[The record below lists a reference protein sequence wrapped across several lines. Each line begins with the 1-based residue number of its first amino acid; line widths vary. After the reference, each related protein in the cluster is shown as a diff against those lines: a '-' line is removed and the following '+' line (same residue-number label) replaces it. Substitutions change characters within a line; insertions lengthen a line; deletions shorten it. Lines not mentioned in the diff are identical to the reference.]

1 MQLYAGGVSTD
12 LARNCGIILV
22 RMKVRRYMRI
32 KSFDELTIQ
41 DNFIFQKVML
51 KKSICKA
58 VLERLLDISIKDIV
72 YIQEEKTLD
81 VSLETKSIRLDVYV
95 NDDSGTVFNI
105 EMQTSKDMEELVK
118 RTRFY
123 QSILDMYH
131 LQKGQKYMTL
141 NDSYII
147 FICTFPV
154 FTGNRHKYTFKNV
167 CMEEHDILL
176 NDGATKLFLSTKG
189 KMDDISKPLQRF
201 LDYVDGHAASDELL
215 RDIESAVDEA
225 KHCEAWREEYSML
238 SMDYYTYWK
247 EGVAEGRA
255 EGLVEGENL
264 GKAKAKT
271 EVVVQMLRENISMQ
285 MIAKITNLTLKEINE
300 IGKAHGLI

>member
-1 MQLYAGGVSTD
+1 MQLYSGGVSTD

-22 RMKVRRYMRI
+22 RMKVRRCMRI

-51 KKSICKA
+51 KKSICKS

-154 FTGNRHKYTFKNV
+154 FIGNLHKYTFKNV

-215 RDIESAVDEA
+215 REIESAVDEA
-225 KHCEAWREEYSML
+225 KHCETWREEYSML
-238 SMDYYTYWK
+238 SMDHYTYWK
-247 EGVAEGRA
+247 EGVAEGIEQGIA
-255 EGLVEGENL
+255 QGT
-264 GKAKAKT
+264 AKAKT
-271 EVVVQMLRENISMQ
+271 DLVVQMLKKQ
-285 MIAKITNLTLKEINE
+285 MPLDMIIEFTDFTAEEITE
-300 IGKAHGLI
+300 IGKSQGLI

>member
-1 MQLYAGGVSTD
+1 
-12 LARNCGIILV
+12 
-22 RMKVRRYMRI
+22 MRI

-51 KKSICKA
+51 KKPICKA

-81 VSLETKSIRLDVYV
+81 VSLETKSVRLDVYV
-95 NDDSGTVFNI
+95 NDDRGTVFNI

-154 FTGNRHKYTFKNV
+154 FSRERHKYTFKNI
-167 CMEEHDILL
+167 CLEEHDILL

-189 KMDDISKPLQRF
+189 TQNDISKSLQAF
-201 LDYVDGHAASDELL
+201 LDYIDGHEATDELL
-215 RDIESAVDEA
+215 KDIDEA
-225 KHCEAWREEYSML
+225 VYEVKHCEAWKEEYKML
-238 SMDYYTYWK
+238 SMDHYTYWK
-247 EGVAEGRA
+247 EGVAEGIEQGIA
-255 EGLVEGENL
+255 QGIEQGLAVGTA
-264 GKAKAKT
+264 KAKA
-271 EVVVQMLRENISMQ
+271 EVVVQMLHEKLSLE
-285 MIAKITNLTLKEINE
+285 MIARLTKLSLEEITA
-300 IGKAHGLI
+300 IGISHGLL

>member
-1 MQLYAGGVSTD
+1 MYRYIYLES
-12 LARNCGIILV
+12 NCGIILV
-22 RMKVRRYMRI
+22 RMKVGHCMRI

-51 KKSICKA
+51 KKPICKA

-81 VSLETKSIRLDVYV
+81 VSLETKSVRLDVYV
-95 NDDSGTVFNI
+95 NDDRGTVFNI

-154 FTGNRHKYTFKNV
+154 FIGNRHKYTFKNV
-167 CMEEHDILL
+167 CMEEQDILL

-215 RDIESAVDEA
+215 REIESAVDEA

-238 SMDYYTYWK
+238 SMDHYTYWK

-285 MIAKITNLTLKEINE
+285 MIAKVTNLTLKEINE
-300 IGKAHGLI
+300 IGKAQGLI

>member
-1 MQLYAGGVSTD
+1 MQLYSGGVSTD

-22 RMKVRRYMRI
+22 RMKVRRCMRI

-58 VLERLLDISIKDIV
+58 VLERLLDIPIKDIV

-201 LDYVDGHAASDELL
+201 LDYVDGHAASDDLL

-238 SMDYYTYWK
+238 SMDHYTYWK

>member
-1 MQLYAGGVSTD
+1 MY
-12 LARNCGIILV
+12 
-22 RMKVRRYMRI
+22 I
-32 KSFDELTIQ
+32 KSFDELTFQ

-51 KKSICKA
+51 KKHICKA

-72 YIQEEKTLD
+72 YIHEEKNLD
-81 VSLETKSIRLDVYV
+81 VRWDTKSVRLDVFV
-95 NDDSGTVFNI
+95 NDDKGTVFNI

-131 LQKGQKYMTL
+131 IQKGQKYTIL

-167 CMEEHDILL
+167 CIEDHDIAL

-189 KMDDISKPLQRF
+189 TQNDVSKPLQAF
-201 LDYVDGHAASDELL
+201 LDYIDGQEATDELL
-215 RDIESAVDEA
+215 RDIDDAVYEV
-225 KHCEAWREEYSML
+225 KHCEAWKEEYVML
-238 SMDYYTYWK
+238 SMDHYKYWK
-247 EGVAEGRA
+247 EGMAEGIA
-255 EGLVEGENL
+255 EGLAQ
-264 GKAKAKT
+264 GKAEGKI
-271 EVVVQMLRENISMQ
+271 EVVIQMLRKQLSLE
-285 MIAKITNLTLKEINE
+285 MIAEVTNFTVEDVRKIAEEHALM
-300 IGKAHGLI
+300 

>member
-1 MQLYAGGVSTD
+1 
-12 LARNCGIILV
+12 
-22 RMKVRRYMRI
+22 MRI

-51 KKSICKA
+51 KKHICKA

-81 VSLETKSIRLDVYV
+81 VSLETKSVRLDVYV
-95 NDDSGTVFNI
+95 NDDKGTVFNI

-154 FTGNRHKYTFKNV
+154 FTGHRHKYTFKNV
-167 CMEEHDILL
+167 CIEEHDILL

-189 KMDDISKPLQRF
+189 KMDDISNPLQRF
-201 LDYVDGHAASDELL
+201 LEYVDGHAATDDLL
-215 RDIESAVDEA
+215 RDIESAVNEA

-238 SMDYYTYWK
+238 SMDHYTYWK

-255 EGLVEGENL
+255 EGLAEGKAAGLAEGEAR
-264 GKAKAKT
+264 GKAAAKA
-271 EVVVQMLRENISMQ
+271 EVILQMLRENVSLE
-285 MIAKITNLTLKEINE
+285 MIAKFTNLTVEEINE
-300 IGKAHGLI
+300 IGRAHALI

>member
-1 MQLYAGGVSTD
+1 
-12 LARNCGIILV
+12 
-22 RMKVRRYMRI
+22 MRI

-51 KKSICKA
+51 KKHICKA

-81 VSLETKSIRLDVYV
+81 VSLETKSVRLDVYV
-95 NDDSGTVFNI
+95 NDDKGTVFNI

-131 LQKGQKYMTL
+131 LQKGQKYTTL

-154 FTGNRHKYTFKNV
+154 FSGNRHKYTFKNI

-189 KMDDISKPLQRF
+189 RKNDISKPLQRF
-201 LDYVDGHAASDELL
+201 LDYVDGHAATDDLL

-238 SMDYYTYWK
+238 SMDHYTYWK

-255 EGLVEGENL
+255 EG
-264 GKAKAKT
+264 KA
-271 EVVVQMLRENISMQ
+271 EVVVQMLREKLSLE
-285 MIAKITNLTLKEINE
+285 MIAKLTNLTLDEIKK
-300 IGKAHGLI
+300 IGKAHALM

>member
-1 MQLYAGGVSTD
+1 MVGGISTD

-22 RMKVRRYMRI
+22 RMKVRRCMRI

-51 KKSICKA
+51 KKPICKA

-81 VSLETKSIRLDVYV
+81 VSLETKSVRLDVYV
-95 NDDSGTVFNI
+95 NDDRGTVFNI

-154 FTGNRHKYTFKNV
+154 FIGNRHKYTFKNV
-167 CMEEHDILL
+167 CMEEQDILL

-215 RDIESAVDEA
+215 REIESAVDEA

-238 SMDYYTYWK
+238 SMDHYTYWK

-255 EGLVEGENL
+255 EG
-264 GKAKAKT
+264 KA
-271 EVVVQMLRENISMQ
+271 EVVIQMLRKHLSLE
-285 MIAKITNLTLKEINE
+285 MIAEVTNFTVEEVKAIAKEH
-300 IGKAHGLI
+300 ALI